1 MVRHSGS
8 SGRRWRG
15 LASGVA
21 CVLTGALV
29 VLVLG
34 VGPEA
39 AQRGARS
46 DGSSSAGSVAGPP
59 AGFDGAPFVAARPAG
74 RVQPVSPEEPR
85 SVRLPSGRVVPVAAV
100 SSTGDGRLDVPDD
113 IRSAG
118 WWQGGA
124 RVGDPFGSTLLAAHV
139 DSTTQGLGPFAE
151 LLVVKPGAR
160 IVLTTRVLRQ
170 VFRVRS
176 LQVVPQASVRDI
188 ARWSSPAG
196 PRRLSLVTCAAPY
209 VAAQGGYQNLVVV
222 TARPVGPPVE
232 RRGSR

>member
-1 MVRHSGS
+1 MVRHSDS

-21 CVLTGALV
+21 CVLAGALV

-39 AQRGARS
+39 AQPEARS

-59 AGFDGAPFVAARPAG
+59 TGDSPPFVAARPAA

-85 SVRLPSGRVVPVAAV
+85 SVRLPSGRVVRVAAV

-113 IRSAG
+113 IESAG

-139 DSTTQGLGPFAE
+139 DSRTQGLGPFAE

-160 IVLTTRVLRQ
+160 IVLTTHRLRQ

-188 ARWSSPAG
+188 ARWSSPGG
-196 PRRLSLVTCAAPY
+196 PRRLSLVTCAGPY

-222 TARPVGPPVE
+222 TARPTGPPVE
-232 RRGSR
+232 RRGVR